1 MKFDLRSKKV
11 VVEALF
17 MNQLNGSKLVDY
29 IIINTFYVLS
39 LLELLLLFIVIN
51 SCVVYK

>member
-17 MNQLNGSKLVDY
+17 MNQYNCSELVH
-29 IIINTFYVLS
+29 
-39 LLELLLLFIVIN
+39 LFSFLQFSIYN
-51 SCVVYK
+51 CVF